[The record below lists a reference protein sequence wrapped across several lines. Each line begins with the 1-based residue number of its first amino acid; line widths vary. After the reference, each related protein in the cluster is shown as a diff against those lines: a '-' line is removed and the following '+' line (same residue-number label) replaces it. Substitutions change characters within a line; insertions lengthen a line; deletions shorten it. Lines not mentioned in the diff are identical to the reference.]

1 MLRLVTVL
9 VRSRLDYGSAVY
21 GQTSPRYLRLL
32 DPIQNEGLRIALG
45 VFRSSPKES
54 LEVEAG
60 GNGPVSTE
68 GTTYV
73 LLVSPDTDPQALCFD
88 SSNRKGSS

>member
-1 MLRLVTVL
+1 MLRLVTML
-9 VRSRLDYGSAVY
+9 VRSRLDYGGAVY

-45 VFRSSPKES
+45 AFRSSPKES

-60 GNGPVSTE
+60 VMPLSLRRE
-68 GTTYV
+68 Q
-73 LLVSPDTDPQALCFD
+73 LMCSLFLRIQIPKPSALTPP
-88 SSNRKGSS
+88 